1 MNKDPDFG
9 LFSSQ
14 KNRFLLVGK
23 NYDVLKQVQF
33 LTMNHE
39 LLYMVNL
46 SGISN
51 YRTNLLTI
59 NNCIAVGIS
68 TGEKMRIEV
77 DMYVTNP
84 SYRLDANINAVTNEE
99 KQLQNNLILVSDVIL
114 LLHAIKHR
122 FISKE
127 LSQVEFLERG
137 LKSFKKFV
145 SLVMPDDQQIKSI
158 IDKEIK
164 NKYRV
169 LEIFDSF
176 DTEVFDILLKID
188 YSKPTAE
195 IKQTLLEKVR
205 SLPMKCYFF
214 RESINMFSKEMM

>member
-1 MNKDPDFG
+1 MNTDPDFG

-23 NYDVLKQVQF
+23 NYDVLKQIQF

-46 SGISN
+46 NGISN
-51 YRTNLLTI
+51 YRTNLLNV
-59 NNCIAVGIS
+59 NNCLTVGIT

-84 SYRLDANINAVTNEE
+84 SYRLSVNDHAVTDND
-99 KQLQNNLILVSDVIL
+99 KRFQTNL
-114 LLHAIKHR
+114 LLVHDAVVLLQDIKNR
-122 FISKE
+122 SISKE
-127 LSQVEFLERG
+127 LAQIEFLEKG

-145 SLVMPDDQQIKSI
+145 SLVMPGDQQIKSL
-158 IDKEIK
+158 IDREIK

-169 LEIFDSF
+169 LEVFDSF
-176 DTEVFDILLKID
+176 STEVFEILLKMD

-195 IKQTLLEKVR
+195 IKQFLLEQVK
-205 SLPMKCYFF
+205 SIPMKCYFF
-214 RESINMFSKEMM
+214 RESIDRFSKELM